1 MNPFLPKRASLL
13 ISLVLVATLAPATS
27 ALAANDPANDKAQCV
42 SEKHVR
48 PWDCIE
54 DAPGMVV
61 APTAQETAGPD
72 AAPVDRSTLHGNIK
86 TAITAGADLT
96 DSQKEATRKTRFL
109 FEEFYKSGSA
119 TLHNDALRSGRDQV
133 ADETKQTHTV
143 VNQQN
148 DAVSQQA
155 NIATA
160 ILQQLSGILTLI
172 FR

>member
-1 MNPFLPKRASLL
+1 MTLTLTKRATLL
-13 ISLVLVATLAPATS
+13 TTLTLFIATLAPAG
-27 ALAANDPANDKAQCV
+27 AFAADDHANDKAQCV
-42 SEKHVR
+42 SEKDAR

-61 APTAQETAGPD
+61 AQTAQETAGPD
-72 AAPVDRSTLHGNIK
+72 AAPVDRSTLHSNIK
-86 TAITAGADLT
+86 TAITAGADLN
-96 DSQKEATRKTRFL
+96 DSQKEATRKTQFL

-119 TLHNDALRSGRDQV
+119 TLHTDALRSGRDQV

-143 VNQQN
+143 VSQLS
-148 DAVSQQA
+148 DAAAQQA

-160 ILQQLSGILTLI
+160 ILRQLSGMLTLI

>member
-1 MNPFLPKRASLL
+1 MTSLLTKRATLL
-13 ISLVLVATLAPATS
+13 ISLILIALLAPTTS
-27 ALAANDPANDKAQCV
+27 ALAANYHANDHAKCLSA
-42 SEKHVR
+42 KDTR

-61 APTAQETAGPD
+61 APTAKETAGPD
-72 AAPVDRSTLHGNIK
+72 AAPVDRSTLHSNIK
-86 TAITAGADLT
+86 TAITVGVDLN
-96 DSQKEATRKTRFL
+96 DSQKEATRKTQFL

-119 TLHNDALRSGRDQV
+119 TLHTDALRSGRDQV

-143 VNQQN
+143 VSQLS
-148 DAVSQQA
+148 DAASQQA

-160 ILQQLSGILTLI
+160 ILQQLSGILTLV